1 MKKIVLPSLALLGL
15 LTTTILLTN
24 NKADKDKQAF
34 AEYIQNHEYNNRAS
48 FSNEELKK
56 IPKKD
61 RPDLANEREFLLT
74 MDPDLKRPAP
84 ERLTPIINY
93 VNVKRAELKTKSLPG
108 SSGYEW
114 EERGPNNVGGRT
126 RALMFDPN
134 DGTNKKVWAGGV
146 GGGLWYNND
155 ITNASS
161 QWQAVDDF
169 WANIAISCIAYDP
182 TNTNVFY
189 VGTGEGWYNVDAQYG
204 GGVWKTTD
212 GGATWSVLSAT
223 TSSTFRYVQKILVHP
238 ITGDVYVGTNNGIRR
253 STNGGT
259 TFSSVLSGFIAD
271 IEIGADNN
279 LYAATGNVFTAGNIY
294 SSASGNSGTWTSIN
308 GNGFPTSGIGR
319 VEIST
324 APSDA
329 NVLYALTQDLSTYD
343 VGGIY
348 RSADKGATWSSLTM
362 PTWSDGGNFA
372 RGQAWYDLISGV
384 DPSNANTV
392 YVGGVDLFKST
403 NGGSSWT
410 QLSNWWRDPS
420 HAKYAHADQH
430 AIIFRPSDPNFVVY
444 GNDGGVSITTDGGSN
459 FETRVNEYNVTQF
472 YSCAIHPDANSP
484 IIIGG
489 AQDNGSHYID
499 AVGIQPSVEVL
510 GGDGAF
516 AFYDQ
521 DVDDIF
527 IVSSQN
533 GNFHKYVNGSYA
545 GQILSGSQGEF
556 ISPGDYDDRE
566 NILYTALKNSTSSII
581 RVTNVDGSPSE
592 ESIATSL
599 NAEATHFS
607 VSPYAPVGTTN
618 LFVGTAGG
626 GVYKIT
632 NAHNGSASTSNISVP
647 GSGSISCIEIGASE
661 NELLV
666 TKSNYGVTSVYYSSN
681 GGSSW
686 SSKEGDLPD
695 MPVRWALFNPNN
707 RSEVILAT
715 EVGVWGTNDITV
727 SSPDWEPHVLG
738 MANVRV
744 DMLQVRD
751 SDKEVVAGTH
761 GRGFF
766 TSSGF
771 NDGAQPNLTA
781 KFSANTTSINVGE
794 SVTFTDESTG
804 SPETWAWTFTGG
816 TVSSYN
822 GQSPP
827 AISYATAGCYEV
839 VLTVTRNSGAD
850 TDTETKTCYINVAAP
865 ESCQDLM
872 TYDVDNNPVVNST
885 DAAAFGIQ
893 FIDEDQK
900 TPDANMTGAGW
911 TSDWSNVDISGN
923 TAVGVTSW
931 FDPAGQASNWMIFG
945 PLTLPDLSASI
956 SWKHAMPDNNF
967 RDGYEVI
974 VTTTGNAVSN
984 FSDPQATVLKS
995 FSDNDAATDGNQSMT
1010 AQSVGIPNSYLEQ
1023 EVYIAFHHYA
1033 DDMYLLY
1040 MDDFV
1045 VEGCSNLEAPVADF
1059 EADVTSI
1066 SPGGFVNFTD
1076 LSTNSPNSWLWD
1088 FDGGTGTTNV
1098 KNPQNV
1104 VFNTPGCYEVSL
1116 TATNAIGSDSETK
1129 TCYIEVIALPTANFT
1144 ADSLTIVAGGTVD
1157 FTDLSTGNPD
1167 DWNWTFPGSVQ
1178 GSSSAQNPTNIQYN
1192 TVGCFG
1198 VKLQVFKQGI
1208 EGNQE
1213 IKSCYINVIDAPV
1226 VNFEADVTTIAAGGT
1241 VNFTDLS
1248 TGDGDSWSWS
1258 FPGSNQGSSN
1268 AQNPTGIKYDSPGT
1282 FAVTLT
1288 VDAAGIASD
1297 SETKSSY
1304 IKVIDLPTANFAA
1317 SDTTIDIN
1325 SSIDFTDLSSGN
1337 PDGWYWSFE
1346 GAATAT
1352 SIQQNPSNITYNQE
1366 GCFEVELQVYNSGL
1380 EGQNKSK
1387 WCYIT
1392 VVDRTGIA
1400 ESLVESLSVYPNP
1413 IQNEIK
1419 FKGVKTNFSYQL
1431 VNTQGQLVR
1440 NGDVNSE
1447 QDVINVGNLNT
1458 GNYYLRI
1465 TFDGGEFI
1473 KNLIIAR

>member
-1 MKKIVLPSLALLGL
+1 MKKLVLPALILMGL
-15 LTTTILLTN
+15 ITTTLFVTQQSTDV
-24 NKADKDKQAF
+24 KKQSYADF
-34 AEYIQNHEYNNRAS
+34 FQNHEYNKRDS
-48 FSNEELKK
+48 YSKKELKK

-74 MDPDLKRPAP
+74 MDPALKRPAP
-84 ERLTPIINY
+84 ERLVPVINY
-93 VNVKRAELKTKSLPG
+93 VNEKRAQLSAKSLPG
-108 SSGYEW
+108 SAGYEW

-126 RALMFDPN
+126 RAIMFDPN
-134 DGTNKKVWAGGV
+134 DSNNKKVWAGGV

-155 ITNASS
+155 ITDANS

-212 GGATWSVLSAT
+212 GGASWSVLSAT
-223 TSSTFRYVQKILVHP
+223 ANSTFRFVQKIAVHP
-238 ITGDVYVGTNNGIRR
+238 VTGDVYVGTNNGLRR

-259 TFSSVLSGFIAD
+259 SFSSVLSGFISD
-271 IEIGADNN
+271 IEIGADNT
-279 LYAATGNVFTAGNIY
+279 LYAATGNVFTSGNIY
-294 SSASGNSGTWTSIN
+294 SSTSGNSGTWSSIN

-319 VEIST
+319 VEVST

-348 RSADKGATWSSLTM
+348 KSDDKGATWSTLTM

-372 RGQAWYDLISGV
+372 RGQAWYDLISAV

-403 NGGSSWT
+403 NSGSSWT

-420 HAKYAHADQH
+420 EIKYAHADQH
-430 AIIFRPSDPNFVVY
+430 SIVFRPSDPNYVVF
-444 GNDGGVSITTDGGSN
+444 GNDGGLSISTNGGST
-459 FETRVNEYNVTQF
+459 FETRINGYNVTQF

-499 AVGIQPSVEVL
+499 ASGIQPSVEVR

-521 DVDDIF
+521 QDEDIF

-533 GNFHKYVNGSYA
+533 GNFSKYQNGVSA
-545 GQILSGSQGEF
+545 GSVLSGSQGEF

-566 NILYTALKNSTSSII
+566 NILYTALKNSTSTII
-581 RVTNVDGSPSE
+581 RVTNVDGTPSE
-592 ESIATSL
+592 ESISTSL
-599 NAEATHFS
+599 NAEATHFR

-647 GSGSISCIEIGASE
+647 GSGSISCIEIGATE

-681 GGSSW
+681 GGSTW
-686 SSKEGDLPD
+686 NSKEGDLPD

-707 RSEVILAT
+707 RLEVILAT
-715 EVGVWGTNDITV
+715 EVGVWGTNDISA
-727 SSPDWEPHVLG
+727 SSPDWEPHVAG

-766 TSSGF
+766 TSNGF

-804 SPETWAWTFTGG
+804 SPETWAWTFAGG
-816 TVSSYN
+816 SVTSFN
-822 GQSPP
+822 GQSPSS
-827 AISYATAGCYEV
+827 ITYSTAGCYEV
-839 VLTVTRNSGAD
+839 SLTVTRNSGTE
-850 TDTETKTCYINVAAP
+850 TDTETKTCYINVAVP

-885 DAAAFGIQ
+885 DASAFGIQ

-900 TPDANMTGAGW
+900 TPNSNMTGAGW
-911 TSDWSNVDISGN
+911 SSNWLEVDLSGN
-923 TAVGVTSW
+923 KAVGVTSW
-931 FDPAGQASNWMIFG
+931 FDPAGKASNWMIFG
-945 PLTLPDLSASI
+945 PLTLPDLSATI
-956 SWKHAMPDNNF
+956 SWKHAMPDNSY

-984 FSDPQATVLKS
+984 FSDSQATVIAS
-995 FSDNDAATDGNQSMT
+995 FSDNDASTDGHQSMT
-1010 AQSVGIPNSYLEQ
+1010 AQSANIPNSYLEE
-1023 EVYIAFHHYA
+1023 EVYIAFHHNA
-1033 DDMYLLY
+1033 DDMYVLY
-1040 MDDFV
+1040 LDDFV

-1066 SPGGFVNFTD
+1066 SPGGSVNFTD
-1076 LSTNSPNSWLWD
+1076 LSTNGPNSWLWD
-1088 FDGGTGTTNV
+1088 FDGGVGTTNV

-1104 VFNTPGCYEVSL
+1104 VFNNAGCYEITL
-1116 TATNAIGSDSETK
+1116 TASNAIGSDSETK
-1129 TCYIEVIALPTANFT
+1129 TCYIEVIQLPTADFS
-1144 ADSLTIVAGGTVD
+1144 ADSLTIIQGGTVD

-1178 GSSSAQNPTNIQYN
+1178 GSSSAQNPVNIQYN
-1192 TVGCFG
+1192 SLGCFG
-1198 VKLQVFKQGI
+1198 VKLQVFKQGV
-1208 EGNQE
+1208 EGTQE
-1213 IKSCYINVIDAPV
+1213 IKACYINVIEAPV
-1226 VNFEADVTTIAAGGT
+1226 ANFEADITTIAVGGT
-1241 VNFTDLS
+1241 VDFTDLS
-1248 TGDGDSWSWS
+1248 TGDGDSWTWS

-1268 AQNPTGIKYDSPGT
+1268 IQNPTGIRYDTPGSYG
-1282 FAVTLT
+1282 VSLT
-1288 VDAAGIASD
+1288 VEASGIASD

-1304 IKVIDLPTANFAA
+1304 IKVVELPSASFVA
-1317 SDTTIDIN
+1317 SDTIIDIN
-1325 SSIDFTDLSSGN
+1325 SSIDFTDLSTGN

-1346 GAATAT
+1346 GASIAT
-1352 SIQQNPSNITYNQE
+1352 SIQQNPTNITYNQE

-1380 EGQNKSK
+1380 EGQNQMK

-1392 VVDRTGIA
+1392 VVDRTAIK
-1400 ESLVESLSVYPNP
+1400 ETLMETLKVYPNP
-1413 IQNEIK
+1413 IQDEIR
-1419 FKGVKTNFSYQL
+1419 FNGVKSSFNFQL
-1431 VNTQGQLVR
+1431 VNAQGQLVR
-1440 NGDVNSE
+1440 KGVITSE
-1447 QDVINVGNLNT
+1447 QDNINVGNLNT
-1458 GNYYLRI
+1458 GNYYLRVI
-1465 TFDGGEFI
+1465 YDGGEFI